1 MANRFP
7 IVTSAAGFPVR
18 DNTVGGSLGSDDES
32 FGLPEGSFAPTS
44 RPSGGLS
51 YDADIAPLEKNFFK
65 DVEGSSLS
73 DAQKNALVFGM
84 ADNMEKIRSMRQKSE
99 MQEQQMRLRDL
110 QYRSTLASMDDDRK
124 KKQTDYKINHEQLPQ
139 ATAELD
145 SFIDDP
151 AMDNNQKKEAIARW
165 GIKNAPLLSKSP
177 GARYAH
183 QSAQDWVSANDTKK
197 NPAAFAAKIAQLG
210 LDPYSPEVAKMPGA
224 TPLGLQLAQQAEK
237 RKTEKAVSAA
247 RTTAASKKETD
258 ETARVNKRLDR
269 WHTRKLD
276 EPSTDSG
283 ELFIGGD
290 GYYYDSERKA
300 NAGDE
305 KDRKGH
311 PDKLTPESER
321 DMHDILAMSATGEE
335 TDKKKEIER
344 DWGSLSDVLLD
355 HKYGTIRKKSAQ
367 MELADRIATRMRNA
381 RADAGRG
388 ITSTAHAF
396 LVDEEEEEE
405 NKIDALE
412 KKIEE
417 LTARLAA
424 AGK

>member
-1 MANRFP
+1 MANNYQTGRAP
-7 IVTSAAGFPVR
+7 I
-18 DNTVGGSLGSDDES
+18 DES

-99 MQEQQMRLRDL
+99 MQEQQMRLRAL
-110 QYRSTLASMDDDRK
+110 QYRSTLASMDEERK
-124 KKQTDYKINHEQLPQ
+124 KKQTDYKIIHEQLPQ

-183 QSAQDWVSANDTKK
+183 QSAQDWVSANDVKK

-224 TPLGLQLAQQAEK
+224 TPLGLQLAQQAHE
-237 RKTEKAVSAA
+237 RKTKEAEVAVRATQAEKI
-247 RTTAASKKETD
+247 RTSRGVKVDK
-258 ETARVNKRLDR
+258 RVTSWVTTKR
-269 WHTRKLD
+269 
-276 EPSTDSG
+276 EPSSKLKLEAGRPPLLDS
-283 ELFIGGD
+283 D
-290 GYYYDSERKA
+290 GYVYERKDGETLT
-300 NAGDE
+300 NRLGHISDLSD
-305 KDRKGH
+305 KDMRAMEG
-311 PDKLTPESER
+311 
-321 DMHDILAMSATGEE
+321 ILSMSADGEE
-335 TDKKKEIER
+335 TDSKKDIE
-344 DWGSLSDVLLD
+344 SDFANLDDAALLN
-355 HKYGTIRKKSAQ
+355 KYGTIHKNKAKVD
-367 MELADRIATRMRNA
+367 LADKIARRIADTR
-381 RADAGRG
+381 AGVGTG
-388 ITSTAHAF
+388 ITGTTHAF
-396 LVDEEEEEE
+396 LVDEEEEEMSQIE
-405 NKIDALE
+405 ALM
-412 KKIEE
+412 KQNEE
-417 LTARLAA
+417 LRAQLAA
-424 AGK
+424 AGQ